1 MPRFRAWRRLSR
13 FRQGRRLLWAW
24 PVGEPLEPRWLA
36 GWTFGD
42 VRSRNRASIHG
53 AAIGTNPALGGLTM
67 SNKRKASDPSA
78 IRETIAKAIE
88 SIVNRFGKGAI
99 MALGADRP
107 ELPSFDVIPT
117 GSFGLDG
124 ALGIGGVPRG
134 RITEIYG
141 PEASGKTTLTLHLI
155 AEAQKLGLVTA
166 FVDAEHAL
174 DLQYARA
181 LGVRTEEILVS
192 QPDHGEQ
199 ALEIVDTLAR
209 TGSVGLIVVD
219 SVAALVP
226 RVELEGEMGDQHV
239 GLQARMMSQAMRKI
253 SVIAHQTSTAIVFIN
268 QLRQKIGVTFGSPET
283 TTGGNALKYFA
294 SVRLDIRRIATLK
307 DGDRPI
313 GSRTRVKVAKNK
325 CAPPFLLAEFEIG
338 FGRGIDTE
346 AELLDAALEAGMVS
360 KSGSWFSMGD
370 TKMGQGRQAA
380 LEWLRA
386 EVQQRQALSVRLRGG
401 EASPPKAA

>member
-1 MPRFRAWRRLSR
+1 
-13 FRQGRRLLWAW
+13 
-24 PVGEPLEPRWLA
+24 
-36 GWTFGD
+36 
-42 VRSRNRASIHG
+42 
-53 AAIGTNPALGGLTM
+53 M
-67 SNKRKASDPSA
+67 SQKRKSTESTGL
-78 IRETIAKAIE
+78 RETISKAIE

-99 MALGADRP
+99 MALGAEP
-107 ELPSFDVIPT
+107 GELPSFEAIPT
-117 GSFGLDG
+117 GSFTLDR

-141 PEASGKTTLTLHLI
+141 PEASGKTTLTLHII
-155 AEAQKLGLVTA
+155 AEAQRMGLVCG

-174 DLQYARA
+174 DVQYARA
-181 LGVRTEEILVS
+181 LGVKTEEILVS

-209 TGSVGLIVVD
+209 TGSMGLVVVD

-226 RVELEGEMGDQHV
+226 RAELEGEMGDQHI

-253 SVIAHQTSTAIVFIN
+253 SVIAHQTNTAIVFIN
-268 QLRQKIGVTFGSPET
+268 QLRHKIGVTFGSPET

-307 DGDRPI
+307 DGERPI

-325 CAPPFLLAEFEIG
+325 CAPPFALAEFEIN
-338 FGRGIDTE
+338 FGKGIDGA
-346 AELLDAALEAGMVS
+346 AELLDAALEAGLVA
-360 KSGSWFSMGD
+360 KSGSWFSLGE

-380 LEWLRA
+380 LEWIRTEHEARRTLERQLRVLEPAPA
-386 EVQQRQALSVRLRGG
+386 E
-401 EASPPKAA
+401 AA